1 MTLFSKI
8 LASVPSRHSFSM
20 AKNHMAYF
28 LDFGFLFWSPPTFL
42 HILVRPVTPET
53 RPLYAWSFHLC
64 AIHIYFSLQGWVTE
78 LASTVCDECRKCFP
92 AGSVAGISYS
102 SWGTGTNHQIASL
115 SYKMFLNYC
124 LIGSPLKPR
133 LDMEGYTIIFSTCSY
148 KKFQNMPRSFVHENE
163 NLLVEQ

>member
-64 AIHIYFSLQGWVTE
+64 AIHIYFSLQGWITE
-78 LASTVCDECRKCFP
+78 LASTICYECRKCFP

-124 LIGSPLKPR
+124 LIGSPLKQL
-133 LDMEGYTIIFSTCSY
+133 LDKEGYTIIFSTCSY
-148 KKFQNMPRSFVHENE
+148 KKYIFLFRLKCANGF
-163 NLLVEQ
+163 